1 MKAILALVS
10 IIALACGQSQSK
22 GDIGA
27 KKLAKIRTLESQSPN
42 GIIIFTTELYK

>member
-1 MKAILALVS
+1 MKAIFALAS
-10 IIALACGQSQSK
+10 IIVLAFSQSSSK